1 MIERTIRNT
10 LAFASWLMAS
20 FGLLLLNAVVLLAN
34 YLACKVSF
42 ELAGF
47 ENQPLDRDRLIGRFA
62 GAIFGQATL
71 ADFYAMV
78 VAAAVALG
86 AFLLF
91 KLLFALPHHLEQRQL
106 YRHAGDLTSARI
118 VSTWLWFDAAV
129 IGLLSVGVAA
139 AMLWDIDLFRYRSLS
154 NAFSVDDPAV
164 AAGSIPEWGRAME
177 QYGDLFSVHLAKI
190 GPAGY
195 LAVTLISCLALE
207 YALHKTRTA
216 GVQLLRDVAALAEVS
231 APYDG
236 SEATEPQAPE
246 AVANGNVEPSPDAG
260 LSGTPGSAGEPLF
273 DPVVVGR
280 GATSGSAPEASEAT
294 VGVIGGADGERVL
307 RSDARAAADRY
318 HVDDA
323 TGLVWDRA
331 YWEQLHGTAE
341 NDQAEAA

>member
-10 LAFASWLMAS
+10 MAFASWLMAS

-129 IGLLSVGVAA
+129 IVLLSAGVAA

-154 NAFSVDDPAV
+154 NAFSIDDPAV
-164 AAGSIPEWGRAME
+164 ATGSIPEWGRAME

-216 GVQLLRDVAALAEVS
+216 GVQLLRDVAALAQVP
-231 APYDG
+231 ALDG
-236 SEATEPQAPE
+236 ASETTELQAPE
-246 AVANGNVEPSPDAG
+246 TVVDETADGAADAG
-260 LSGTPGSAGEPLF
+260 VDGASTATGPLF
-273 DPVVVGR
+273 DPVIVGH
-280 GATSGSAPEASEAT
+280 GTAAAAPNEGSEAP

-307 RSDARAAADRY
+307 RSDARAATGRY

-331 YWEQLHGTAE
+331 YWEQLHGTVE